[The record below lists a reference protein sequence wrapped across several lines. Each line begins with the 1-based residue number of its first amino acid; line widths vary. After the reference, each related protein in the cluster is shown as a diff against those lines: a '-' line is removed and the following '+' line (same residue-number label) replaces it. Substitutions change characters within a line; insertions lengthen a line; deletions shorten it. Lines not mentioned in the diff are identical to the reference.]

1 MSVLPNQKSRSGCF
15 LLDTDAVS
23 WNELAFK
30 YKRQKTFFRL
40 IFFKLSLVFYKKN
53 LLRII
58 TKYYFNF
65 FFKVE
70 LCFDFS
76 PSKLFFNLS
85 KEQEERYE
93 LQKIYIQ

>member
-1 MSVLPNQKSRSGCF
+1 MFLPDQKSRSGCF
-15 LLDTDAVS
+15 LLDTDAVR

-58 TKYYFNF
+58 TKYYFNLF
-65 FFKVE
+65 FRVE

-76 PSKLFFNLS
+76 QSKLFLNLS
-85 KEQEERYE
+85 KEQEERNN
-93 LQKIYIQ
+93 KM